1 MRVIGL
7 TGGIASGK
15 STVARLFAEQGVP
28 VIDAD
33 QLAREAVAPGS
44 VALRQIAEYFGR
56 QVLRPDGTL
65 DRDALAGVVFV
76 EPAARKKLEGIVH
89 PVIRDMAEQRLAELR
104 DRGEPVAIYMAPL
117 LIEAGVTDR
126 VDEIW
131 VVYVDRETQM
141 QRLIARDGISAEAAG
156 QRLAAQMPLAEKR
169 RHGRVVIDNNGSLEE
184 LRVRVLELCR
194 RELQKEGATT
204 VAP

>member
-15 STVARLFAEQGVP
+15 STVAGLLAEQGVP

-44 VALRQIAEYFGR
+44 ETLRQIADIFGP
-56 QVLRPDGTL
+56 QVIRPDGLL
-65 DRDALAGVVFV
+65 DRDAMAAVVFA
-76 EPAARKKLEGIVH
+76 EPERRRVLEGIVH
-89 PVIRDMAEQRLAELR
+89 PAIKTLAEQRLAELR

-117 LIEAGVTDR
+117 LIEAGATDR

-131 VVYVDRETQM
+131 VVYSKRETQL
-141 QRLIARDGISAEAAG
+141 QRIMARDGIGLEAAG
-156 QRLAAQMPLAEKR
+156 QRLAAQMPMEEKR
-169 RHGRVVIDNNGSLEE
+169 SYGRVVIDNNGSLED
-184 LRVRVLELCR
+184 LHRQVARLCR
-194 RELQKEGATT
+194 NELKK
-204 VAP
+204 